1 MRQPQIPDTTGM
13 AELDQSGPFL
23 KRRRTD
29 GIAAAV
35 VPQGTSTAMRV
46 LLVGSTGFL
55 GRAIRTALARR
66 GHHIVPLGRNQG
78 YDLEHAASLERAAP
92 RLADVEGIVIA
103 AGHLTDDDERAARMT
118 DGITALLG
126 QAAAARV
133 ANLVLIS
140 SIGADPEAP
149 VASSRAKAAQEH
161 ALLNHR
167 RGDPALNWTIVRPSL
182 VCGPGGTSSR
192 LLASLASLP
201 LRPRIRSG
209 PIRPVHVDDL
219 AEAVVRLLASPRT
232 DEAAIDACGPDRVDL
247 EEYLRAFEQDGRR
260 ALSLPV
266 PAGLERLFFRLA
278 GLLRLP
284 LAGDAMLRVLRA
296 GADGDPEAL
305 PRRTGVTPRPLAA
318 AAGSLMPAS
327 PVLRWLLVLGLA
339 PFWIWSGL
347 CSIWLWPVDQSA
359 EMARQAGVPDA
370 LAVASVYA
378 GGILDV
384 VIGAALLPRATQ
396 YPAALAAVA
405 VTAAYVAVMTF
416 GAPELWL
423 HPLGPAAKGLPL
435 AAAALGLAML
445 AKADPVRPRKG

>member
-1 MRQPQIPDTTGM
+1 
-13 AELDQSGPFL
+13 
-23 KRRRTD
+23 
-29 GIAAAV
+29 
-35 VPQGTSTAMRV
+35 MRV

-55 GRAIRTALARR
+55 GRAIRTALAHR
-66 GHHIVPLGRNQG
+66 GHQVVPLGRAQG
-78 YDLEHAASLERAAP
+78 YDLEHAASSERAAP
-92 RLADVEGIVIA
+92 RLADVEGIVVA
-103 AGHLTDDDERAARMT
+103 AGHLTDDGGRAARMT
-118 DGITALLG
+118 DGITALLDR
-126 QAAAARV
+126 AAAARV

-149 VASSRAKAAQEH
+149 VASLRAKAAQEH
-161 ALLNHR
+161 ALLGHR

-182 VCGPGGTSSR
+182 VCGPGGASSR

-201 LRPRIRSG
+201 LRPRFRSG
-209 PIRPVHVDDL
+209 PFRPVHVDDL

-232 DEAAIDACGPDRVDL
+232 DEAAVDACGPDRVDL
-247 EEYLRAFEQDGRR
+247 EGYLRAFEQDGRR
-260 ALSLPV
+260 AQSLPV
-266 PAGLERLFFRLA
+266 PAGLERIVFRLA

-284 LAGDAMLRVLRA
+284 LAGDAMLRALRA
-296 GADGDPEAL
+296 GADGDTEAL

-318 AAGSLMPAS
+318 AARGLMPAS

-347 CSIWLWPVDQSA
+347 CSIWLWPIDQSV
-359 EMARQAGVPDA
+359 EMARQAGMPDA
-370 LAVASVYA
+370 LAAASVYA
-378 GGILDV
+378 GGILDI
-384 VIGAALLPRATQ
+384 VIGAAMLPRATQ

-405 VTAAYVAVMTF
+405 VTVAYVAVMTF